1 MTTAKLLSRDE
12 ANLAEAVLPAISFA
26 FQPIVDIRARDVVA
40 FESLVRG
47 PANQSASSIFEQVSS
62 ADLPRFDQLC
72 RVTAI
77 ALAHKLGLGRNLN
90 LNIIPNGATTPE
102 ESIRSTVE
110 AADRANLPLDCIV
123 LEFAEGTIIE
133 DRARFAKIVSLYR
146 GMGFRLSVDDFGAGY
161 SGLNLLA
168 DFQPDQI
175 KLDKEL
181 IKDIPSRGP
190 RQVIVRA
197 LIQVCKDL
205 GIDLVAEGVESNEE
219 FQWLASEGIWL
230 FQGYLFSRPAFECL
244 PTARYGGVARVSDG
258 APDLLK

>member
-1 MTTAKLLSRDE
+1 MRTSKLLSRNE
-12 ANLAEAVLPAISFA
+12 ANIAEAVLPAISFA
-26 FQPIVDIRARDVVA
+26 FQPIVDMRAHNVVS

-47 PANQSASSIFEQVSS
+47 PQNQSACSIFEQVSS
-62 ADLPRFDQLC
+62 VDLPRFDQLC

-133 DRARFAKIVSLYR
+133 DRARFARIVSLYR
-146 GMGFRLSVDDFGAGY
+146 GMGFKLSVDDFGAGY

-205 GIDLVAEGVESNEE
+205 GIDLVAEGVETNQE

-230 FQGYLFSRPAFECL
+230 FQGYLFARPGFECFPPVQYEAL
-244 PTARYGGVARVSDG
+244 PQVF
-258 APDLLK
+258 

>member
-1 MTTAKLLSRDE
+1 MKAPEILSIDK
-12 ANLAEAVLPAISFA
+12 ANKAEAGLPAISFA
-26 FQPIVDIRARDVVA
+26 FQPIVDTRARNVVA

-47 PANQSASSIFEQVSS
+47 PQNQSAGSIFKQVSS

-77 ALAHKLGLGRNLN
+77 ELAHKLGLGRNLN

-133 DRARFAKIVSLYR
+133 DRARFERIVNLYR
-146 GMGFRLSVDDFGAGY
+146 GMGFKLSVDDFGAGY

-205 GIDLVAEGVESNEE
+205 GIDLVAEGVETNEE
-219 FQWLASEGIWL
+219 FQWLAREGIWL
-230 FQGYLFSRPAFECL
+230 FQGYLFSRPGFECL
-244 PTARYGGVARVSDG
+244 PVARYEGLAQV
-258 APDLLK
+258 L